1 MQNKSDEFCKFC
13 IDVRLSE
20 IFANRFTMLQLKELQ
35 VFEIYVHFE
44 LSEVPSVQVQCST
57 LHSLIVNRSYRVI
70 VDNFCLI

>member
-1 MQNKSDEFCKFC
+1 
-13 IDVRLSE
+13 
-20 IFANRFTMLQLKELQ
+20 MLQLKELQ